1 LGVQFPPGLPVLRE
15 NEMKKIVELF
25 NALRTFLGEVKIE
38 LKKCTWPTRQELLGS
53 TMVVVISVLIL
64 GVFVGLSDT
73 VLMGLLRTV
82 LR

>member
-1 LGVQFPPGLPVLRE
+1 
-15 NEMKKIVELF
+15 MKKIVELF
-25 NALRTFLGEVKIE
+25 NALKTFLGEVKIE
-38 LKKCTWPTRQELLGS
+38 LKKCTWPTRQELFGS

-73 VLMGLLRTV
+73 VLMGLLRAV

>member
-1 LGVQFPPGLPVLRE
+1 
-15 NEMKKIVELF
+15 MKKIVELLK
-25 NALRTFLGEVKIE
+25 ALKTFLGEVKIE

-73 VLMGLLRTV
+73 VLMGLLRAV

>member
-1 LGVQFPPGLPVLRE
+1 
-15 NEMKKIVELF
+15 MKKIVELF
-25 NALRTFLGEVKIE
+25 KALKTFLGEVKIE

-73 VLMGLLRTV
+73 VLMGLLRAV

>member
-1 LGVQFPPGLPVLRE
+1 
-15 NEMKKIVELF
+15 MKKII
-25 NALRTFLGEVKIE
+25 ALYEALKTFLGEVKAE

-53 TMVVVISVLIL
+53 TMVVVVCVVIL

-73 VLMGLLRTV
+73 VLMGILRTV

>member
-1 LGVQFPPGLPVLRE
+1 
-15 NEMKKIVELF
+15 MKKIVELF

-73 VLMGLLRTV
+73 VLMFLLRQ
-82 LR
+82 LLQ

>member
-1 LGVQFPPGLPVLRE
+1 
-15 NEMKKIVELF
+15 MKKIVELF
-25 NALRTFLGEVKIE
+25 NAMKTFLGEVKIE
-38 LKKCTWPTRQELLGS
+38 LKKCTWPTRQELIGS

-73 VLMGLLRTV
+73 VLMGLLRSV

>member
-1 LGVQFPPGLPVLRE
+1 
-15 NEMKKIVELF
+15 MKKIVELF
-25 NALRTFLGEVKIE
+25 NALKTFLGEVKIE
-38 LKKCTWPTRQELLGS
+38 LMKCTWPTRQELLGS

-73 VLMGLLRTV
+73 VLMGLLRAV

>member
-1 LGVQFPPGLPVLRE
+1 
-15 NEMKKIVELF
+15 MKKIVELF
-25 NALRTFLGEVKIE
+25 NALRTFLGEVKAE
-38 LKKCTWPTRQELLGS
+38 LKKCTWPTRQELFGS

-73 VLMGLLRTV
+73 VLMGLLRAV